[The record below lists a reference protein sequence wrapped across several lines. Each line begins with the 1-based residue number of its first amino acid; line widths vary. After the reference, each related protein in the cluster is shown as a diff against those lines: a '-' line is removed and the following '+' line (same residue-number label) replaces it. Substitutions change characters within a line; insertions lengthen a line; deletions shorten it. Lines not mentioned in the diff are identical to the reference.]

1 MENCLFLFIY
11 IFKYLY
17 TMNIYYT
24 MKFLI
29 YININY
35 KGNEH
40 KKVLTIKNI
49 NKI

>member
-11 IFKYLY
+11 IFKYL
-17 TMNIYYT
+17 YT